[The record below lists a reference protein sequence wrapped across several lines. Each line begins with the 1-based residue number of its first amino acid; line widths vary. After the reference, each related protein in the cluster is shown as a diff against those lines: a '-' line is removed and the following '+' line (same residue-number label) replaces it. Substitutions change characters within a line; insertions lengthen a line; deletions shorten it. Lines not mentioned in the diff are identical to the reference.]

1 MRKLVRSDPRYA
13 IIDRVVGAPRRDSAA
28 IAPSGGYRGLPS
40 WPLYTVDILEADG
53 VVCYIYCTDLTHH
66 DTYMW
71 FRE

>member
-13 IIDRVVGAPRRDSAA
+13 IIDRVVGAPRRD
-28 IAPSGGYRGLPS
+28 RGLPS